1 VTTMPVDSTRSVHY
15 SMGSIAPIT
24 STAHQLSTW
33 ASVSSARSVA
43 LSIAATPPP
52 SREPSETDLVAALEA
67 GYRKLAEDRA
77 SGVDLPAPILRLNMR
92 RRADGASA

>member
-1 VTTMPVDSTRSVHY
+1 MPVDSTRWVDY

-24 STAHQLSTW
+24 STAHQLSAW
-33 ASVSSARSVA
+33 VSESSARSVA
-43 LSIAATPPP
+43 LSIAITPPP
-52 SREPSETDLVAALEA
+52 SREPYESELVAALEA

-92 RRADGASA
+92 RRADGGSA